1 VGMLVGSDNIAAVSI
16 LLALF
21 DAISC
26 AGFNCFHVLRLLK
39 LQLCHGSC
47 EHGAVDG
54 LAVWCAWQFPGEG
67 SGAPPVS

>member
-1 VGMLVGSDNIAAVSI
+1 
-16 LLALF
+16 LF